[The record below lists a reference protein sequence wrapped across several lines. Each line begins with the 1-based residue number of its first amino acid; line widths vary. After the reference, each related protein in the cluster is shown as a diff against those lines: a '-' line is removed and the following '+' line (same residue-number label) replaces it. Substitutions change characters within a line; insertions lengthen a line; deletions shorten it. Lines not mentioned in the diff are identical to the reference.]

1 MSSSSSSKPLGSSS
15 SPSSSKPSSSFS
27 SSSTPKPSSPQ
38 SVPTISANAWMSFF
52 LFCCLVLIILQGPLG
67 LTGGGAL
74 PGVAQWAQ
82 WPNFGGE
89 WWTGWGGLGSGL
101 GLGGAPGQLPGQARE
116 WEAKVVSQHLKV
128 VADGVV
134 SNQPYIH
141 TISPQPSQYRCTI
154 YQPWFCVPTFA
165 YAQSYPPGGVGSVYE
180 PPRAYA
186 YRYRQPYSY
195 VHPHR
200 HYQNGQHHLTHPER
214 HAYGDATAYEYQY
227 QQTGT
232 GRNIQAQ
239 VQGQGGQPI
248 RAVHPPPQQ
257 AVPCPPPAVPVHPPI
272 SVTPDSLGGL
282 ANLENAFYPL
292 LVGAIALLVI
302 FDYMS

>member
-1 MSSSSSSKPLGSSS
+1 M
-15 SPSSSKPSSSFS
+15 
-27 SSSTPKPSSPQ
+27 
-38 SVPTISANAWMSFF
+38 
-52 LFCCLVLIILQGPLG
+52 
-67 LTGGGAL
+67 
-74 PGVAQWAQ
+74 
-82 WPNFGGE
+82 
-89 WWTGWGGLGSGL
+89 
-101 GLGGAPGQLPGQARE
+101 
-116 WEAKVVSQHLKV
+116 
-128 VADGVV
+128 
-134 SNQPYIH
+134 
-141 TISPQPSQYRCTI
+141 
-154 YQPWFCVPTFA
+154 
-165 YAQSYPPGGVGSVYE
+165 YE

-186 YRYRQPYSY
+186 YRYRLPYSY

-272 SVTPDSLGGL
+272 STSP
-282 ANLENAFYPL
+282 YPL
-292 LVGAIALLVI
+292 VPPYDKLISQLTEETICRCDARFFGGISKPRECVLPVTRRGYRSSCNL
-302 FDYMS
+302 